1 MCIEN
6 NDSLYTS
13 EQRVYTP
20 MVTAAARAL
29 NQCVA
34 TSCGIDAEDQWK
46 TYSDDFLNDAQ
57 IVLDAAGMPVLVTV
71 LQDVV
76 MLADEMHNHWDN
88 DRDTKVGKY
97 LLALA
102 GKLPGYDKRTDEL
115 HAAIA
120 NVTGGAR

>member
-57 IVLDAAGMPVLVTV
+57 IVLDAAGVP
-71 LQDVV
+71 DI
-76 MLADEMHNHWDN
+76 LA
-88 DRDTKVGKY
+88 
-97 LLALA
+97 ALNQI
-102 GKLPGYDKRTDEL
+102 TDYARKDGDIVAQHL
-115 HAAIA
+115 GGIARAAIA
-120 NVTGGAR
+120 KVTGVEA